1 MIGFA
6 VNVLR
11 MLRIRAIHYM
21 SRINNRYVPI
31 VVFQTVVPFDSRNS
45 TLCWSNMSIELLYN

>member
-11 MLRIRAIHYM
+11 MLRTRVIPYM
-21 SRINNRYVPI
+21 PRINNR
-31 VVFQTVVPFDSRNS
+31 FVPFDSRNS